1 MRFLRGVWPVAP
13 AIAALLLLAFPGSS
27 SPLASALLLA
37 VAAVGLSVAVTLAYV
52 RSRIEPLVAVA
63 ERLAAGEAD
72 ARIPARRDALGHRLA
87 IAIGGLGSRIAEAHS
102 EATTDRLTGLPNRPA
117 IIGTLFTEVERSV
130 RYRRPLSVAFAD
142 IDHFKT
148 INDTYGHEAGDLVLR
163 GVAEALRRNLRA
175 SDRVGRYGGEEFMVV
190 LPETSVEEAA
200 TLADKLRQLV
210 ASEPQALP
218 DGSTVNVTVSLGV
231 TGGTGDRLRVDA
243 LVREADAAMYSAK
256 ALGRDQVYAFEEPDD
271 ESTVVRSPISASG
284 RSQAIQLGRMAHG
297 AAANALAQMISPLP
311 HYRGQP
317 SALIATIVTTLA
329 RQLSLPDHEIDKIRV
344 AALLHDVGKVGVPTD
359 ILEKPS
365 SLTPAEWRS
374 VIQHPRIGQV
384 ILEQATVLRDAVPII
399 LHHHE
404 RFGGAGYP
412 YGLRGLEIPL
422 GARIVAIADAYDAMI
437 QDRPYKLAISHAEAI
452 DELQRH
458 AGTQFDPELVEIFC
472 EIYGD
477 HPPIADPAAA
487 GFATAFAQPRRE
499 RRPAGGHGH
508 DHVPATGHL
517 VASGDAGTVHDLGL
531 AASDG

>member
-1 MRFLRGVWPVAP
+1 MRLFRGVWPVVP
-13 AIAALLLLAFPGSS
+13 AIATVLLIALPDFGGLLGRSVLIA
-27 SPLASALLLA
+27 A
-37 VAAVGLSVAVTLAYV
+37 AAVGLSAAVTAAYL
-52 RSRIEPLVAVA
+52 RSRIEPLVAAA
-63 ERLAAGEAD
+63 ERLAAGD
-72 ARIPARRDALGHRLA
+72 AGTKIPARKDNLGRRLA
-87 IAIGGLGSRIAEAHS
+87 TSIERLGSSMAEAHS
-102 EATTDRLTGLPNRPA
+102 EATTDILTGLPNRPA

-148 INDTYGHEAGDLVLR
+148 INDTYGHEAGDLVLK
-163 GVAEALRRNLRA
+163 GVAEVLRRNLRA

-190 LPETSVEEAA
+190 LPETSVQEAA
-200 TLADKLRQLV
+200 TLADKLRLLV
-210 ASEPQALP
+210 AGEPQALP
-218 DGSTVNVTVSLGV
+218 DGSTVSVSVSLGV

-256 ALGRDQVYAFEEPDD
+256 ALGRDQVYAFEEPND
-271 ESTVVRSPISASG
+271 ESTVVSSPISAAG
-284 RSQAIQLGRMAHG
+284 RSEAMHLGRLAHG
-297 AAANALAQMISPLP
+297 AAADALAQIIAPLP

-344 AALLHDVGKVGVPTD
+344 AALLHDVGKVGVPQD

-404 RFGGAGYP
+404 RYGGAGYP

-437 QDRPYKLAISHAEAI
+437 QDRPYKRKISHSEAI
-452 DELQRH
+452 DELRRH
-458 AGTQFDPELVEIFC
+458 AGTQFDPELVDIFC
-472 EIYGD
+472 EIYAD
-477 HPPIADPAAA
+477 YPPVADPTAA
-487 GFATAFAQPRRE
+487 GFASAFSQPRRE
-499 RRPAGGHGH
+499 RRAGGGH
-508 DHVPATGHL
+508 AHPQA
-517 VASGDAGTVHDLGL
+517 AGDAPGPGSDGDIHQLGL
-531 AASDG
+531 AASDR